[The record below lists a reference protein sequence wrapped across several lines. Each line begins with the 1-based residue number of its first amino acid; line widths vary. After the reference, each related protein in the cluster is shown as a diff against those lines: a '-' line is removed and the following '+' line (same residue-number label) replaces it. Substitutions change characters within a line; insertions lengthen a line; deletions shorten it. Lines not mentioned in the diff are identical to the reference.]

1 MRLRTYVIRRTI
13 ILIPTFFFISALV
26 FTLIH
31 LAPGDPVMVTIGR
44 HPPPAEVLEQI
55 RRERGLGQP
64 IIVRYGIWLSSFLR
78 GDLYSYVE
86 MRPVWD
92 MIVQRLPYT
101 LELMFMA
108 QIVSVAIAIVLGVI
122 SALKK
127 HSLVSSVS
135 SLGMRIVY
143 FTPHLWIAIMA
154 IAVFSVGLGWL
165 SACGAQTSDMTFA
178 SPLDAW
184 VDHLSHL
191 TLPALVLAV
200 GWTPYYFLK
209 MKSSML
215 GVLKQDYIT
224 TARTKG
230 QKERVVILKHALG
243 NALLTLLKYE
253 GYLIGFLISSAVVIE
268 DIFWWPGLFNLL
280 ILASSY
286 RDVFAIW
293 GVSLTIMLIALFV
306 SFCTD
311 ITYRILNPRTRR
323 TPN

>member
-31 LAPGDPVMVTIGR
+31 LAPGDPVMVMVPR
-44 HPPPAEVLEQI
+44 HGLPRETLDRI
-55 RRERGLGQP
+55 REESGLNEPLPVQ
-64 IIVRYGIWLSSFLR
+64 YAIWLSSFLR
-78 GDLYSYVE
+78 GDLYSYVSG
-86 MRPVWD
+86 RPVWD
-92 MIVQRLPYT
+92 MIAQRLPYT
-101 LELMFMA
+101 LELMFIA
-108 QIVSVAIAIVLGVI
+108 QIVSVATAIVLGVI

-127 HSLVSSVS
+127 HSLVSSVI
-135 SLGMRIVY
+135 SLGARIVY
-143 FTPHLWIAIMA
+143 FTPHFWIAIMA
-154 IAVFSVGLGWL
+154 IAVFVFKMRLFPGWEP
-165 SACGAQTSDMTFA
+165 QTHMTFA
-178 SPLDAW
+178 SPIDAW
-184 VDHLSHL
+184 VDHLAHL

-200 GWTPYYFLK
+200 GWTPPYFLK
-209 MKSSML
+209 VKSSML

-253 GYLIGFLISSAVVIE
+253 GYLIGFLISGTVVIE
-268 DIFWWPGLFNLL
+268 CIFGWPGLFDLF
-280 ILASSY
+280 IISSYY

-293 GVSLTIMLIALFV
+293 GVSLTIMLMVLFV
-306 SFCTD
+306 NFCTD